1 MEPMH
6 YNVPYKSSTCWSA
19 ANGLDSCW
27 TPCGRMSWY
36 RWCFRWCCLWC
47 GSAKWQQDF
56 VGVVVV
62 LNDFSTRK
70 VKLEREREGGKVNF
84 IVGLPPVLAFHPSGT
99 KWIVNLSCFRIF
111 QLFRLKY
118 TNSDPDNHKK
128 RRLFERLDG
137 SRRLKSMK
145 CFVGARQAIIAIFV
159 VFCLRAIERLL
170 TFFVCSILTVGELSN
185 AYVYQIGE
193 LDKRH
198 RHFGSV
204 GTISQYCK
212 QQKWIFKWS
221 LR

>member
-1 MEPMH
+1 MEPIH

-99 KWIVNLSCFRIF
+99 RWIVNLSCFRIF

-128 RRLFERLDG
+128 TMAFRTIGRFTATKVDEMLRWREASEYCD
-137 SRRLKSMK
+137 
-145 CFVGARQAIIAIFV
+145 
-159 VFCLRAIERLL
+159 FCCVLL
-170 TFFVCSILTVGELSN
+170 TSNWKVADIFCVLNFDSWRTVKRVCVSDRW
-185 AYVYQIGE
+185 IGQATPSF
-193 LDKRH
+193 R
-198 RHFGSV
+198 
-204 GTISQYCK
+204 
-212 QQKWIFKWS
+212 
-221 LR
+221 